1 VISGSFLIC
10 QHDLG
15 IIRNIPWYRFDGVLL
30 TRIILIFD
38 RGRDR
43 MVVSFIGGGN
53 RVPGVKSQVT
63 DNLYHSVYCCI
74 DYTSSEWDSKSQR

>member
-1 VISGSFLIC
+1 MISGSFLIC

-15 IIRNIPWYRFDGVLL
+15 IIRNVPWYRFDGVLL

-43 MVVSFIGGGN
+43 IVVEFTTTYVIS
-53 RVPGVKSQVT
+53 P
-63 DNLYHSVYCCI
+63 YHH
-74 DYTSSEWDSKSQR
+74 

>member
-1 VISGSFLIC
+1 MIYCYLKVC

-38 RGRDR
+38 RGHDRIVVGFTTTYAISPRLSMRD
-43 MVVSFIGGGN
+43 
-53 RVPGVKSQVT
+53 
-63 DNLYHSVYCCI
+63 LYIVASYLHK
-74 DYTSSEWDSKSQR
+74 DYKG